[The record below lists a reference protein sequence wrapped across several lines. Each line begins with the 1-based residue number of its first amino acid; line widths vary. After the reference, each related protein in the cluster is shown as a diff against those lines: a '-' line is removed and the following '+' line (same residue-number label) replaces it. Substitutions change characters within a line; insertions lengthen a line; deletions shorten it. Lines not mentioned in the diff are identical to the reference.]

1 MYRRVLALL
10 LLGACNSPARP
21 AADAGWDS
29 SSRDTRLPADTAP
42 ATPTVDFT
50 AANCPHIDVQKETC
64 TGTAPFTVQFVSVAS
79 NDITDLRWY
88 FDDGSPFETGQTPWH
103 TFDLPGAYNIT
114 LYGMGPA
121 GLVPKT
127 REAFIEVLPSAD
139 GSPCLRDQQ
148 CASGTCLCSTA
159 KPCGYG
165 PVNGICSSLCQK
177 SSCSEGQVCVN
188 LVTAASTTGAEPWQT
203 QVCVPACEKDQ
214 DCVGGLICRSLP
226 AWPNAA
232 TKVKGC
238 FVSMPAELGNSCVDA
253 VNSLRSDLCLS
264 GLCADLGALGLC
276 SRDCTSDACPV
287 GSECALFGDGRQ
299 LCLVPCS
306 PTFLCDADPLLTC
319 ATAGASPLG
328 FRILS
333 PSNSGAVYCAPKP
346 CAANNE
352 CGASGICQ
360 QASGGGH
367 CVSRYR

>member
-1 MYRRVLALL
+1 MHRRVFAFL

-21 AADAGWDS
+21 AVDAGWDGS
-29 SSRDTRLPADTAP
+29 FRDTRLPGDTAP
-42 ATPTVDFT
+42 PTATVDFT
-50 AANCPHIDVQKETC
+50 VANCPSTDVQKGTC
-64 TGTAPFTVQFVSVAS
+64 TGTAPFTVQFVPVAS
-79 NDITDLRWY
+79 AGITQFLWD
-88 FDDGSPFETGQTPWH
+88 FGDGSSGDLGQAPWH
-103 TFDLPGAYNIT
+103 TFDSPGTFDIKLGGVGST
-114 LYGMGPA
+114 V
-121 GLVPKT
+121 LVWKT
-127 REAFIEVLPSAD
+127 REAFIEVLPSRV

-148 CASGTCLCSTA
+148 CASGTCLCSTV

-165 PVNGICSSLCQK
+165 PVNGLCSSLCQK
-177 SSCSEGQVCVN
+177 ASCSEGQVCVN
-188 LVTAASTTGAEPWQT
+188 LVTATSSTRAEPWQT
-203 QVCVPACEKDQ
+203 QVCLPDCESDL
-214 DCVGGLICRSLP
+214 DCPGGLVCRSLP

-238 FVSMPAELGNSCVDA
+238 FVDAPAELGRSCVDS
-253 VNSLRSDLCLS
+253 VNGLRNDLCLS

-276 SRDCTSDACPV
+276 SRDCTSDSCPA

-306 PTFLCDADPLLTC
+306 PTFLCEADPLLSC
-319 ATAGASPLG
+319 VTAGPSQLG

-346 CAANNE
+346 CAANTD
-352 CGASGICQ
+352 CGASGICL